1 MTTHD
6 EMLLRSMTALVSS
19 HGKAISRFGASVVV
33 MSKFAE
39 AVLPQLTTTQ
49 IECTIEAFRAL
60 IGDALDV
67 ADETGHAALPGD
79 YRATLLEQS
88 NVLLNRLGDSAAAP
102 R

>member
-1 MTTHD
+1 MTVTTND

-39 AVLPQLTTTQ
+39 AVLPQLSTQ
-49 IECTIEAFRAL
+49 QVERTVEAFRML
-60 IGDALDV
+60 IGEALAV
-67 ADETGHAALPGD
+67 ADSTVLPGD

-88 NVLLNRLGDSAAAP
+88 NVLLNRLDGNAAASH
-102 R
+102 